1 MSNLDDLLEELN
13 RNPGASAQAIR
24 AAAEALKAELPSD
37 YVAFLRASNGGEG
50 MIGETYLILWK
61 AEELTEMNTSYQVSE
76 YAPGL
81 LLFGSDGG
89 GEAFA
94 FDTRTTPWPVVKVP
108 FVGME
113 LQYAEVLAPSFD
125 AFLKTLAG

>member
-1 MSNLDDLLEELN
+1 MSDLDDLLAEFN
-13 RNPGASAQAIR
+13 GNQGASAQATR
-24 AAAEALKAELPSD
+24 AAADVLKAELPGD
-37 YVAFLRASNGGEG
+37 YVAFLQATNGGEG
-50 MIGETYLILWK
+50 MIGGAYLILWK
-61 AEELTEMNTSYQVSE
+61 AEELAEMNTSYQVAE

-94 FDTRTTPWPVVKVP
+94 FDTRTKPWLVVKVP

-113 LQYAEVLAPSFD
+113 LECAEVLAPSFD

>member
-1 MSNLDDLLEELN
+1 MSNLDDLLSEFNGNE
-13 RNPGASAQAIR
+13 GASSAATQ
-24 AAAEALKAELPSD
+24 AAATALKAKFPSD
-37 YVAFLRASNGGEG
+37 YVAFLEATNGGEG
-50 MIGETYLILWK
+50 MIGETYLMLWS
-61 AEELTEMNTSYQVSE
+61 AEELPEMNASYQVAE

-81 LLFGSDGG
+81 LLIGSDGG

-94 FDTRTTPWPVVKVP
+94 FDTRVTPWPVVKVP

-113 LQYAEVLAPSFD
+113 LACVEAMAPSFN